1 MLLYDVGL
9 TLPGLRD
16 RRMPVSIVAFE
27 QPELF
32 EEQLAKLSAAFVSL
46 PADQVDQQIDWGLK
60 LLLEATGVGRSTLAE
75 LSLDGQRYE
84 VTHSQVRG
92 ETPPMAT
99 GNLAELLPLY
109 AEALRRG
116 EILSFDRLP
125 DDLPPEA
132 VAEREYVT
140 RIGLRSQ
147 LTIPLQ
153 VGDQVLGAMGFGS
166 FAREVHWS
174 PRMIRSVRLIG
185 EIFANALA
193 RKHAAYDQLM
203 LREQLAHSARVNTMG
218 EVVAS
223 IAHEVNQPL
232 FAIVS
237 NARSAGV
244 LLSRGKPDLA
254 EIGAALEDIV
264 QDANRAS
271 AIIARVRAFLQRKPT
286 EHLLVDLN
294 GVVETVRKFLGPE
307 LARRRVT
314 LELDLATGLPP
325 VLGDAVQLQQVLVNL
340 LINGADAMESV
351 PRERRPLRVRTAA
364 GTRRDSRVRLEVTDA
379 GPGLDAEA
387 KKRLFEPF
395 FTTKPTGLGM
405 GLAICRSIVEAH
417 GGRIQLCEQA
427 GPGTTLRVWLP
438 VRRA

>member
-1 MLLYDVGL
+1 MRCSASIGFRR
-9 TLPGLRD
+9 TSPRD
-16 RRMPVSIVAFE
+16 
-27 QPELF
+27 
-32 EEQLAKLSAAFVSL
+32 
-46 PADQVDQQIDWGLK
+46 
-60 LLLEATGVGRSTLAE
+60 
-75 LSLDGQRYE
+75 
-84 VTHSQVRG
+84 
-92 ETPPMAT
+92 
-99 GNLAELLPLY
+99 
-109 AEALRRG
+109 
-116 EILSFDRLP
+116 
-125 DDLPPEA
+125 A

-140 RIGLRSQ
+140 RIGLRSM

-153 VGDQVLGAMGFGS
+153 VGEQVLGAIGFAS
-166 FAREVHWS
+166 FGREVRWS
-174 PRMIRSVRLIG
+174 PRLVRSVRLIG

-193 RKHAAYDQLM
+193 RKTSASEQLR

-237 NARSAGV
+237 NARSAGPP
-244 LLSRGKPDLA
+244 LRGEPDLA

-314 LELDLATGLPP
+314 LELDLATALPP

-351 PRERRPLRVRTAA
+351 PPGRRQLRVRTA
-364 GTRRDSRVRLEVTDA
+364 VV
-379 GPGLDAEA
+379 
-387 KKRLFEPF
+387 
-395 FTTKPTGLGM
+395 
-405 GLAICRSIVEAH
+405 
-417 GGRIQLCEQA
+417 
-427 GPGTTLRVWLP
+427 PGTTP
-438 VRRA
+438 AFAST